1 MMEQE
6 TALFKRQKKLVI
18 YISIVVFLLDL
29 VFIILNYHTSKKA
42 LDDTILA
49 TSQAHESEFNLTL
62 TMTYRN
68 MMQLGLYISENSEIN
83 QLFLEGK
90 KAVLAEGGAAGGIKA
105 NEKRQALL
113 EKVKPAW
120 DKLTENYNIRQLHY
134 HLGPGSL
141 SYLRVHKPNKYGDR
155 MDDVRHIIVDTNAE
169 KTPRYGFETG
179 RIYSGLRGVY
189 PIWATD
195 PETGK
200 KVYVGALETGTSF
213 QQILPVFARSFNTEI
228 AIFLTKNH
236 VISTMWHEFI
246 NDYFDKNPNDQYYL
260 ESTSSNA
267 IKSILPEITINDHF
281 QSKKIDV
288 IYQDSKYW
296 ALYYFPFK
304 DYQAS
309 KEETAKAI
317 GFVITWMDI
326 TDLIVH
332 FRMSILL
339 NILFAIIAL
348 IIIEFALIWFLKR
361 QKRLIIAERK
371 AMFDGL
377 TGIYNRGF
385 FNQALRKM
393 IHAKDQLT
401 LPISCLMC
409 DIDYFKNYNDTY
421 GHQKGDRCLK
431 QVAASLKAHLRGKE
445 DLLARYGG
453 EEFIILLPNTTL
465 NDAKAIAERMRQTVY
480 DLKIEHQSSE
490 TSKYVTLSIG
500 VSSTDDPDGLKE
512 LLVEA
517 DENLY
522 KAKRNGRNQIFGE

>member
-348 IIIEFALIWFLKR
+348 
-361 QKRLIIAERK
+361 
-371 AMFDGL
+371 GL
-377 TGIYNRGF
+377 T
-385 FNQALRKM
+385 
-393 IHAKDQLT
+393 H
-401 LPISCLMC
+401 
-409 DIDYFKNYNDTY
+409 
-421 GHQKGDRCLK
+421 
-431 QVAASLKAHLRGKE
+431 
-445 DLLARYGG
+445 
-453 EEFIILLPNTTL
+453 
-465 NDAKAIAERMRQTVY
+465 
-480 DLKIEHQSSE
+480 
-490 TSKYVTLSIG
+490 
-500 VSSTDDPDGLKE
+500 
-512 LLVEA
+512 
-517 DENLY
+517 
-522 KAKRNGRNQIFGE
+522 